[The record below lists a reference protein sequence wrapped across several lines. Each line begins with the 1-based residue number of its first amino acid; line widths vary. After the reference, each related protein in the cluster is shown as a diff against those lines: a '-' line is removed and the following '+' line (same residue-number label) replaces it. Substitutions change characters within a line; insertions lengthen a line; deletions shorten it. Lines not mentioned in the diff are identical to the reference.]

1 MNTGEFSSRLEDA
14 LRGKVSNQVI
24 EANLQYYRDYITG
37 EIRKGR
43 TEEQVMDDL
52 GDPRLI
58 ARTIIE
64 TQGGSGAGAGSGSSS
79 ASGYSYSQQAER
91 SSYPK
96 REESAPDPALE
107 GISDS
112 NFDYRSYIRNHWDG
126 LQPCV
131 PYSSFAG
138 LLGAGYDWLC
148 CSDLPGTKV
157 RMIA

>member
-1 MNTGEFSSRLEDA
+1 MNTGEFLNRLEDA

-64 TQGGSGAGAGSGSSS
+64 TQGGSGAGAGKRKFFRFRLFLLAAG
-79 ASGYSYSQQAER
+79 GEILL
-91 SSYPK
+91 PK
-96 REESAPDPALE
+96 REESAPDPAP
-107 GISDS
+107 G
-112 NFDYRSYIRNHWDG
+112 RYI
-126 LQPCV
+126 
-131 PYSSFAG
+131 
-138 LLGAGYDWLC
+138 
-148 CSDLPGTKV
+148 
-157 RMIA
+157 

>member
-1 MNTGEFSSRLEDA
+1 MNTGEFLSRLEDA

-91 SSYPK
+91 SSY
-96 REESAPDPALE
+96 
-107 GISDS
+107 
-112 NFDYRSYIRNHWDG
+112 RSEK
-126 LQPCV
+126 
-131 PYSSFAG
+131 
-138 LLGAGYDWLC
+138 
-148 CSDLPGTKV
+148 KV
-157 RMIA
+157 RRIQPWKVYLILILIIVVIIGTVFSLAFRILLSPVFWALVMIGFAVQIFRGRR

>member
-1 MNTGEFSSRLEDA
+1 MNTGEFLSRLEDA
-14 LRGKVSNQVI
+14 LRGKVANQVI

-79 ASGYSYSQQAER
+79 AFGYSYSQQAER
-91 SSYPK
+91 SSY
-96 REESAPDPALE
+96 
-107 GISDS
+107 
-112 NFDYRSYIRNHWDG
+112 RSEK
-126 LQPCV
+126 
-131 PYSSFAG
+131 
-138 LLGAGYDWLC
+138 
-148 CSDLPGTKV
+148 KV
-157 RMIA
+157 RRIQPWKVYLILILIIVVIFVIIGTVFSLAFRILLSPVFWALVMIGFAVQIFRGRR

>member
-1 MNTGEFSSRLEDA
+1 MNTGEFLNRLEDA

-64 TQGGSGAGAGSGSSS
+64 TQGGSGAGAGSGRSY
-79 ASGYSYSQQAER
+79 ADGDYYTPPAGSYS
-91 SSYPK
+91 
-96 REESAPDPALE
+96 
-107 GISDS
+107 
-112 NFDYRSYIRNHWDG
+112 
-126 LQPCV
+126 
-131 PYSSFAG
+131 
-138 LLGAGYDWLC
+138 
-148 CSDLPGTKV
+148 
-157 RMIA
+157 

>member
-1 MNTGEFSSRLEDA
+1 MNTGEFLSRLEDA

-64 TQGGSGAGAGSGSSS
+64 TQGRTGAGSGSSF
-79 ASGYSYSQQAER
+79 ASDSSYSQQAER
-91 SSYPK
+91 SSY
-96 REESAPDPALE
+96 
-107 GISDS
+107 
-112 NFDYRSYIRNHWDG
+112 RSEK
-126 LQPCV
+126 
-131 PYSSFAG
+131 
-138 LLGAGYDWLC
+138 
-148 CSDLPGTKV
+148 KV
-157 RMIA
+157 RRIQPWKVYLILILVIVVIFIIIGAVFSLAFRILLSPVFWALVMIGFAVQIFRGRR

>member
-1 MNTGEFSSRLEDA
+1 MNTGEFLSRLEDA
-14 LRGKVSNQVI
+14 LRGKVANQVI

-79 ASGYSYSQQAER
+79 AFGYSYSQQAER
-91 SSYPK
+91 SSY
-96 REESAPDPALE
+96 
-107 GISDS
+107 
-112 NFDYRSYIRNHWDG
+112 RSE
-126 LQPCV
+126 
-131 PYSSFAG
+131 
-138 LLGAGYDWLC
+138 
-148 CSDLPGTKV
+148 TKV
-157 RMIA
+157 RRIQPWKVYLILILIIVVIFVIIGTVFSLAFRILLSPVFWALVMIGFAVQIFRGRR

>member
-1 MNTGEFSSRLEDA
+1 MNTGEFLNRLEDA

-91 SSYPK
+91 SSY
-96 REESAPDPALE
+96 
-107 GISDS
+107 
-112 NFDYRSYIRNHWDG
+112 RSEK
-126 LQPCV
+126 
-131 PYSSFAG
+131 
-138 LLGAGYDWLC
+138 
-148 CSDLPGTKV
+148 KV
-157 RMIA
+157 RRIQSWKVYLILILIIVVIFVIIGTVFSLAFRILLSPVFWALARMCSASVVLPDDSGP